1 MEPPSALHLECPN
14 CGRAPH
20 RVLRGR
26 LSQGQELVLEGV
38 FRCLRCGHTR
48 RDTHREWA
56 PVQVPLVVSD
66 GDASRKVEVDLFPGE
81 EVRVGDPLEAKGRLV
96 RITAIEVGERRV
108 QNAPVETITTLWSQ
122 RADRVTVKF
131 SLNRGRRTIP
141 YELRALSDEEFQIG
155 DLVRLG
161 RERAVIR
168 RINTHRG
175 TLRDGVVPARDIVRV
190 YCQAVRRPRSHRRDG
205 RG

>member
-26 LSQGQELVLEGV
+26 LSQGEKLVLEGV

-56 PVQVPLVVSD
+56 PVQVPLVISD
-66 GDASRKVEVDLFPGE
+66 GDASRKVEVDLFPDE
-81 EVRVGDPLEAKGRLV
+81 EVRVGDSLEAKGRLV

-108 QNAPVETITTLWSQ
+108 PNAPVETITTLWSQ

-161 RERAVIR
+161 REQAVIR

-190 YCQAVRRPRSHRRDG
+190 YCYAVGRPRSHRRDG